1 MVSALATHA
10 KGLGSNLGTGVDF
23 SLCESCLVI
32 LVSDP
37 RHYKRSGE
45 GLARVSCTH
54 ALSVVFTQTTSLCT
68 HAFPSCMD
76 FKDPDLT
83 EEENL

>member
-1 MVSALATHA
+1 MVSVLATHA

-54 ALSVVFTQTTSLCT
+54 ALSVVFTHNYQSVYARNSIMHGLKR
-68 HAFPSCMD
+68 S
-76 FKDPDLT
+76 
-83 EEENL
+83 